1 MALRL
6 FNLYT
11 YQNEYQKMSG
21 MASKIEKTFAE
32 KEFALYSI
40 QALYMHS

>member
-1 MALRL
+1 MAIKL

-21 MASKIEKTFAE
+21 RASTIEKSFGE
-32 KEFALYSI
+32 KEFGLYSI
-40 QALYMHS
+40 QALYM